1 MLNLIIQTQYKENYA
16 AHNEDYEHGVS
27 EPYWKFK
34 GGSSYLITDVDFINS
49 EYLQGLVDE
58 TAFLHSY
65 ENAASMEYVL
75 DWELID
81 ENDIGKHI
89 EHWETPYILNKN
101 EEGCWTS
108 SKFTDN
114 GEYGYMREEV
124 VSKVQVWTYGKDANL
139 AEEFQTMK
147 QIQSYHVE
155 YIMTNGD
162 KVVGEKSL
170 GKWFESQEAL
180 NEVS

>member
-16 AHNEDYEHGVS
+16 AHDEDYVHGVS

-34 GGSSYLITDVDFINS
+34 GGSSYLITDIDFLNT

-58 TAFLHSY
+58 TAFIHSY
-65 ENAASMEYVL
+65 ENEASMEYVL

-81 ENDIGKHI
+81 EKDVSQHI
-89 EHWETPYILNKN
+89 ESWETPYVLEKLD
-101 EEGCWTS
+101 GGWTS

-114 GEYGYMREEV
+114 TDMGYMRSEI
-124 VSKVQVWTYGKDANL
+124 VSRSQQWTYQQDNTECVK
-139 AEEFQTMK
+139 
-147 QIQSYHVE
+147 YHVE
-155 YIMTNGD
+155 FAMVDGTT
-162 KVVGEKSL
+162 VVGEKAL
-170 GKWFESQEAL
+170 KQWFESREAL

>member
-58 TAFLHSY
+58 TAFIHSY
-65 ENAASMEYVL
+65 ENPASMEYVL

-81 ENDIGKHI
+81 EENLHEHI
-89 EHWETPYILNKN
+89 EHWETPYILEKTAD
-101 EEGCWTS
+101 GWTS

-114 GEYGYMREEV
+114 GEDGYMRDEIV
-124 VSKVQVWTYGKDANL
+124 TRTQVWTYEQGNRDCVN
-139 AEEFQTMK
+139 
-147 QIQSYHVE
+147 YHVE
-155 YIMTNGD
+155 FFMIDNKTMI
-162 KVVGEKSL
+162 GEKAL
-170 GKWFESQEAL
+170 RVWFESREAL

>member
-58 TAFLHSY
+58 TAFIHSY
-65 ENAASMEYVL
+65 ENPASMEYVL

-81 ENDIGKHI
+81 EKNLSDHI
-89 EHWETPYILNKN
+89 EHWETPYLLSKN
-101 EEGCWTS
+101 EKGLWTS
-108 SKFTDN
+108 KRVTDN
-114 GEYGYMREEV
+114 GEYGYMRHEIL
-124 VSKVQVWTYGKDANL
+124 SKVQVWTYKNESKDI
-139 AEEFQTMK
+139 E
-147 QIQSYHVE
+147 SYHVE
-155 YIMTNGD
+155 YVMVDGTKIE
-162 KVVGEKSL
+162 GEKSL
-170 GKWFESQEAL
+170 GVWFESREEIA
-180 NEVS
+180 